1 MRCEEVL
8 EQFTDYV
15 TDNIRE
21 PSRSRVHQHLLACE
35 SCRAEAEELK
45 TLWETLGSIRADEPG
60 PNASARFGVTLEAYR
75 HGLDQGPSS
84 NWWPNVNSWFA
95 GWWPRQPQL
104 QFGLALGLL
113 ILGVIVGRHI
123 RPDWSPPVQATGEIA
138 ELRRELREMRQMVTL
153 SLMQQ
158 QSASE
163 RLKGVNWS
171 YQLQQPA
178 QEVLS
183 VLLDILTHDS
193 NVNVRLATV
202 DALRQFGDQPF
213 VRRGIVDAITR
224 QESPMVQA
232 ALIDLAVDL
241 REKES
246 VKALQQLSQNQN
258 ANAIVRQRAAKA
270 LAELE

>member
-1 MRCEEVL
+1 M
-8 EQFTDYV
+8 
-15 TDNIRE
+15 
-21 PSRSRVHQHLLACE
+21 
-35 SCRAEAEELK
+35 
-45 TLWETLGSIRADEPG
+45 
-60 PNASARFGVTLEAYR
+60 
-75 HGLDQGPSS
+75 
-84 NWWPNVNSWFA
+84 
-95 GWWPRQPQL
+95 
-104 QFGLALGLL
+104 
-113 ILGVIVGRHI
+113 
-123 RPDWSPPVQATGEIA
+123 
-138 ELRRELREMRQMVTL
+138 
-153 SLMQQ
+153 
-158 QSASE
+158 
-163 RLKGVNWS
+163 
-171 YQLQQPA
+171 
-178 QEVLS
+178 S